1 MKEPPQESH
10 RGTTRMYFRVL
21 PDRTLARRMI
31 AAPSA
36 PGRDG
41 MPDYRGYR
49 YEVQEVEVADLF
61 QGLVWPPG
69 THHAAPG
76 LDRSLCTKRRRRR
89 ADHKGMDRPRSWED
103 ITD

>member
-1 MKEPPQESH
+1 
-10 RGTTRMYFRVL
+10 
-21 PDRTLARRMI
+21 MI
-31 AAPSA
+31 AANSA

-49 YEVQEVEVADLF
+49 YEVQKVEVADLF

-76 LDRSLCTKRRRRR
+76 LEIVPFALSADVAEQTVKEWIDRDLGKNTTTGGC
-89 ADHKGMDRPRSWED
+89 
-103 ITD
+103 